1 MGVYIHVCFVPAWEY
16 SHVNET
22 FIIIDCGLYLMN
34 IRSPF
39 ADPQSVVQPPT
50 TKESVQPLEGKTGLC
65 LTTPI
70 DPPSTTPTNRLQTLS
85 MDLLQ
90 TPHRDPLQTTH
101 TDPRTTTYTLET
113 MPADPSRIT
122 PTDPLL
128 TTPTL
133 HQLNQRVIRQIALD
147 WYSVGLHLDIE
158 ALTLQIIEADIH
170 PPSVERCCHTMFTR
184 WLSHD
189 EGTGGAP
196 RLWRTVLKALK
207 NVGYN
212 TLVGD
217 VERTLFEQN

>member
-1 MGVYIHVCFVPAWEY
+1 
-16 SHVNET
+16 
-22 FIIIDCGLYLMN
+22 MN

-39 ADPQSVVQPPT
+39 ADSQSVVQPPT
-50 TKESVQPLEGKTGLC
+50 TKESVQPLEGRTGLC

-70 DPPSTTPTNRLQTLS
+70 DPTSTTPTNRLQTMS
-85 MDLLQ
+85 MDPLWS
-90 TPHRDPLQTTH
+90 PHRDPLRTTA
-101 TDPRTTTYTLET
+101 TDPRTTTTTLET

-128 TTPTL
+128 TTPNF
-133 HQLNQRVIRQIALD
+133 HQLNRLVIRQIALD

-158 ALTLQIIEADIH
+158 VLTLQIIEADVH
-170 PPSVERCCHTMFTR
+170 PPSVERCCRTMFTR

-207 NVGYN
+207 NLGYN
-212 TLVGD
+212 SLVGD
-217 VERTLFEQN
+217 VERTLFGLCYHQQ